1 MAQVGPEGQAKLFN
15 SRVLIVGV
23 GGLGCPAAM
32 YLAAAGVGRIGLVDP
47 DRVAL
52 DNLHR
57 QLLYRESDVGRLKVD
72 AAAGQLHELSPRTV
86 VDAYSESIDPANA
99 AELIGRYDIV
109 LDGTDRFAARY
120 AVNRGALMA
129 GKPNVFAAVHG
140 FTGQLS
146 VFGAPGGPCYQC
158 VFPKPPADGSVPTCA
173 EAGILGAMPGLLG
186 TWQAIETLKLILG
199 IGTPLIGRMLIVETL
214 INAMQTIEVPRRNDC
229 PICSGVTPSSAR
241 EAEPAFVMSVSTVTP
256 KELQAELQSSA
267 PPKLLDVREDSEL
280 AISKLPND
288 YHIPLG
294 TLLDRVGEL
303 DPADDL
309 VVYCRSGARSAN
321 AAAFLAKRGFTRVRN
336 LETGINGWARTVD
349 SKVPLY

>member
-1 MAQVGPEGQAKLFN
+1 MAQVGPEGQAKLFEA
-15 SRVLIVGV
+15 RVLIVGV

-32 YLAAAGVGRIGLVDP
+32 YLAASGVGRIGLVDP

-86 VDAYSESIDPANA
+86 VDSYAEAIDASNA
-99 AELIGRYDIV
+99 ADLIARYDIV
-109 LDGTDRFAARY
+109 LDGTDRFTARY
-120 AVNRGALMA
+120 AVNQGAILA

-146 VFGAPGGPCYQC
+146 VLGAPGGPCYQC
-158 VFPKPPADGSVPTCA
+158 IFPKPPADGTVPTCA
-173 EAGILGAMPGLLG
+173 EAGILGAMPGLMG
-186 TWQAIETLKLILG
+186 TWQALETLKLILG
-199 IGTPLIGRMLIVETL
+199 VGDPLVGRMLIIETL
-214 INAMQTIEVPRRNDC
+214 TNATQAIVVTRRDDC
-229 PICSGVTPSSAR
+229 PICSGVTPAIAR
-241 EAEPAFVMSVSTVTP
+241 EVEPAFVMSVLGVTP
-256 KELQAELQSSA
+256 KELQAELESPA
-267 PPKLLDVREDSEL
+267 PPKLLDVRETSEL

-294 TLLDRVGEL
+294 MLLDRVSEL
-303 DPADDL
+303 NPSDDL

-321 AAAFLAKRGFTRVRN
+321 AAAFLAKRGFKRVRN